1 MGKLV
6 IENLNVRI
14 AVFNG
19 GERMV
24 TVKALCRGPGDLCAV
39 ARLKPRHHIAP
50 PVDGLWN
57 IDLVSTLKVRGADPS
72 TTREIFFHGE
82 ADWCQGVRLHADG
95 VIMEHRLAEHD
106 LAVVAR
112 GSGILDADV
121 GVTAATEAVDR
132 TNEREGRAGEFE
144 SGLTQVGD
152 GGQLAPGGAPRGPGR
167 ARGLRPPRDRGRGA
181 GAAAHGP
188 LAPGLGGP
196 VALVRP

>member
-57 IDLVSTLKVRGADPS
+57 IDLVSTLKVRGAEPS

-95 VIMEHRLAEHD
+95 VIMEHRLAEHE
-106 LAVVAR
+106 V
-112 GSGILDADV
+112 SGPR
-121 GVTAATEAVDR
+121 AT
-132 TNEREGRAGEFE
+132 
-144 SGLTQVGD
+144 
-152 GGQLAPGGAPRGPGR
+152 
-167 ARGLRPPRDRGRGA
+167 GA
-181 GAAAHGP
+181 GAPAPRRMVPWPRASAALSPWFDPDRPPMIIQAGRPVPRRPRRSWQSFQP
-188 LAPGLGGP
+188 LAAG
-196 VALVRP
+196 A